1 MPRVNFDTMPEDAR
15 LWIFA
20 ANRPLSAGERDL
32 LLGRVDAFLEEWKAH
47 GVTLT
52 AARDWRYDRFLFIGV
67 DEAAAGVSGCSV
79 DALVND
85 MKALESELSV
95 TLVDNSP
102 VTFRDGDSIQ
112 RVQRQEFAEL
122 AVGGTVDGDTLVFNN
137 TLTTVGQLRAGE
149 WEVRAS
155 HSWHGE
161 AFLALRSPQ
170 SHASTD
176 LRYQEKLR
184 HP

>member
-1 MPRVNFDTMPEDAR
+1 MPRVNFDTMPEGAR

-20 ANRPLSAGERDL
+20 ADRPLSAAKRDR

-47 GVTLT
+47 GVPLT
-52 AARDWRYDRFLFIGV
+52 AARDWRYDRFLFISV
-67 DEAAAGVSGCSV
+67 DEAVAGVSGCSI

-102 VTFRDGDSIQ
+102 VMFRDGDSIR
-112 RVQRQEFAEL
+112 RVQRQEFAKL
-122 AVGGTVDGDTLVFNN
+122 AAGGTVDGHTLVFNN

-149 WEVRAS
+149 WEVPAS
-155 HSWHGE
+155 HSWHRE
-161 AFLALRSPQ
+161 AFLGVSSEQ
-170 SHASTD
+170 
-176 LRYQEKLR
+176 
-184 HP
+184 

>member
-20 ANRPLSAGERDL
+20 ADRPLSAAKRDR

-47 GVTLT
+47 GVPLT
-52 AARDWRYDRFLFIGV
+52 AARDWRYERFLFIGV
-67 DEAAAGVSGCSV
+67 DEAVAGVSGCSI

-102 VTFRDGDSIQ
+102 VMFRDGGSIR

-122 AVGGTVDGDTLVFNN
+122 AAGGTVDGDTLVFNN

-149 WEVRAS
+149 WEVPAS

-161 AFLALRSPQ
+161 AFLA
-170 SHASTD
+170 STD
-176 LRYQEKLR
+176 LRHQEKLR

>member
-1 MPRVNFDTMPEDAR
+1 MTFDTLPEEAR

-20 ANRPLSAGERDL
+20 ADRPLTATKRDR
-32 LLGRVDAFLEEWKAH
+32 LLGRVDAFLGEWKAH
-47 GVTLT
+47 GVSLT

-67 DEAAAGVSGCSV
+67 DQAVAGVSGCSI

-102 VTFRDGDSIQ
+102 VMFRDGDSIR
-112 RVQRQEFAEL
+112 RVQRQEFAVL
-122 AVGGTVDGDTLVFNN
+122 AAGGTVDGDTLVFNN

-149 WEVRAS
+149 WEVPAS

-161 AFLALRSPQ
+161 AFLGR
-170 SHASTD
+170 
-176 LRYQEKLR
+176 
-184 HP
+184 